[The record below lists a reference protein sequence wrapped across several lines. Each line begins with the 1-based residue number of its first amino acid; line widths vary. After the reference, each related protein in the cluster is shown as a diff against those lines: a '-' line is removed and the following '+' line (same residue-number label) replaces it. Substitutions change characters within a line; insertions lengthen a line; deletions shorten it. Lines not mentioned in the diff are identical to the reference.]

1 MRNPT
6 FFLLLL
12 LIAVAVPPLVAVSD
26 SLSGVNAQQAP
37 AANPRQQP
45 GATVTMYAP
54 DQHDLY
60 DGHFVL
66 SAGRV
71 HMVGGLNDPVGWN
84 HMDND
89 AKTVKPVGGTAEIDV
104 DEIKNTGKFEARLT

>member
-6 FFLLLL
+6 LFLLLL
-12 LIAVAVPPLVAVSD
+12 LIGVAVTPIVAVID
-26 SLSGVNAQQAP
+26 TLSGVDAQQAP

-45 GATVTMYAP
+45 GATVTMYEP

-71 HMVGGLNDPVGWN
+71 
-84 HMDND
+84 
-89 AKTVKPVGGTAEIDV
+89 
-104 DEIKNTGKFEARLT
+104 